1 MTLLEKLFELFPVYP
16 PGKLLCPQNQIYHLT
31 DAHPGTIKMLVE
43 MGREKKCKTK
53 RLIDGFEDVR
63 EDGLYNGNKDHL
75 LNLFKTLVISY
86 MTKMVQI
93 YYAF

>member
-1 MTLLEKLFELFPVYP
+1 M
-16 PGKLLCPQNQIYHLT
+16 QNQT
-31 DAHPGTIKMLVE
+31 AHRWL
-43 MGREKKCKTK
+43 
-53 RLIDGFEDVR
+53 EDVR

>member
-1 MTLLEKLFELFPVYP
+1 MTECLRFPKHFPPDFHRFRPAGCFCKQVKEHEKN
-16 PGKLLCPQNQIYHLT
+16 G
-31 DAHPGTIKMLVE
+31 
-43 MGREKKCKTK
+43 EKKCKTK
-53 RLIDGFEDVR
+53 RLIEGFEDVR